1 MITREQAEHVAS
13 QIVGGNQPD
22 GSQTW
27 ELVEFDV
34 GWLIRGAWLNDRA
47 RRGGAVHVV
56 ERSGRVMRFP
66 SSVPPDRILEEYAAI
81 VEDGFPED
89 QI

>member
-1 MITREQAEHVAS
+1 VITREQAETIAS
-13 QIVGGNQPD
+13 QIVGGNQQD

-27 ELVEFDV
+27 ELVEFDA
-34 GWLIRGAWLNDRA
+34 GWLIREAWLSDRS
-47 RRGGAVHVV
+47 RRGGAVRVV

-66 SSVPPDRILEEYAAI
+66 SSVPPDRILEEYADV